1 MTRLPNLAWERI
13 GADAES
19 RARFFAA
26 LDVAIERRVRERA
39 AEAAELEMLAAAVE
53 AAAGRERAA

>member
-13 GADAES
+13 GADAGS

-39 AEAAELEMLAAAVE
+39 DETAELEMLADAVE